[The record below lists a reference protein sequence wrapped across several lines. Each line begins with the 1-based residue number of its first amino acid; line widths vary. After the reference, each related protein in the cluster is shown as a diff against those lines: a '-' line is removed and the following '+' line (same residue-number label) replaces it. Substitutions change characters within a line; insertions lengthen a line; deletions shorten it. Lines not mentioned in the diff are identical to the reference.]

1 MGKKRVLVTGLNGAV
16 GCGIRR
22 ALEERYEL
30 VSLSRS
36 GVDGLPPE
44 RNFRAD
50 IADMDA
56 IRPAFEGVDA
66 VVHLAADGGVQS
78 PHRMDTPWPSM
89 LHSNIIG
96 TYNVFESAAQ
106 AGVRR
111 IVFASSGATTNGYE
125 DLPPY
130 REIVEGEYDRVPVPW
145 PMVTHESE
153 PRPITLY
160 GVSKLFGEDLGRYYV
175 LNRGLS
181 VICVRIGGLNPED
194 LPRNVREKSIFTSH
208 RDMSQM
214 TVKCIEAPESVRF
227 DIFYAISN
235 NRWNYRDVSHSKEII
250 GYVPE
255 DSADTVGFSR
265 TEDGRGR

>member
-1 MGKKRVLVTGLNGAV
+1 MAKRRVLVTGLNGAV
-16 GCGIRR
+16 GSAIRP
-22 ALEERYEL
+22 ALEQRYEV

-36 GVDGLPPE
+36 GVDGLPPD
-44 RNFRAD
+44 RNIRAD

-56 IRPAFEGVDA
+56 IHPAFVGVDT

-78 PHRMDTPWPSM
+78 AHRMDTPWPSM
-89 LHSNIIG
+89 LQNNIIG
-96 TYNVFESAAQ
+96 TYNVFECAAQ
-106 AGVRR
+106 AGARR
-111 IVFASSGATTNGYE
+111 ILFTSSGATTNGYE
-125 DLPPY
+125 DLSPY
-130 REIVEGEYDRVPVPW
+130 REIVNGEYDRVPVPW

-181 VICVRIGGLNPED
+181 VICIRIGGLNPEN

-208 RDMSQM
+208 RDMAQM
-214 TVKCIEAPESVRF
+214 AVKCIEAPESVRF
-227 DIFYAISN
+227 DIFYAISDN
-235 NRWNYRDVSHSKEII
+235 HWNYRDISHAREVV

-255 DSADTVGFSR
+255 DSADELDFPQA
-265 TEDGRGR
+265 

>member
-1 MGKKRVLVTGLNGAV
+1 MSKRRVLVTGLNGAV
-16 GCGIRR
+16 GSAIRPV
-22 ALEERYEL
+22 LEERYEL
-30 VSLSRS
+30 VSLSRQ
-36 GVDGLPPE
+36 GIDGLPPE

-56 IRPAFEGVDA
+56 IGPAFQGVDA

-78 PHRMDTPWPSM
+78 PHRMDTPWDSM
-89 LHSNIIG
+89 LRNNIVG

-106 AGVRR
+106 AGARR

-125 DLPPY
+125 DMSPY
-130 REIVEGEYDRVPVPW
+130 REIVQGEYDRVPVPW

-153 PRPITLY
+153 PRPVRLY

-175 LNRGLS
+175 LNRGMS
-181 VICVRIGGLNPED
+181 VICVRIGGLNPEN
-194 LPRNVREKSIFTSH
+194 LPRNAREKSIFTSH

-214 TVKCIEAPESVRF
+214 AVKCIEAPESVRF
-227 DIFYAISN
+227 DIFYAISG
-235 NRWNYRDVSHSKEII
+235 NRWNYRDISHARDVI

-265 TEDGRGR
+265 AEEG

>member
-1 MGKKRVLVTGLNGAV
+1 MMKRRVLVTGLSGAV
-16 GCGIRR
+16 GSAIRP
-22 ALEERYEL
+22 ALEDRYEV
-30 VSLSRS
+30 VSLSRH

-44 RNFRAD
+44 RDFRAD

-56 IRPAFEGVDA
+56 IGLAFQGVDT

-78 PHRMDTPWPSM
+78 PHRMDTPWLSM
-89 LHSNIIG
+89 LQNNIVG

-106 AGVRR
+106 AGARR

-125 DLPPY
+125 ELSPY
-130 REIVEGEYDRVPVPW
+130 REIVRGEYEGVPVPW

-153 PRPITLY
+153 PRPVRLY

-175 LNRGLS
+175 LNRGMS

-194 LPRNVREKSIFTSH
+194 QPRNVREKSIFTSH

-214 TVKCIEAPESVRF
+214 AVKCIEAPESVRF
-227 DIFYAISN
+227 DIFYAISG
-235 NRWNYRDVSHSKEII
+235 NRWNYRDISHAREVI
-250 GYVPE
+250 GYAPE
-255 DSADTVGFSR
+255 DSADTVGLSR
-265 TEDGRGR
+265 TGEGGD